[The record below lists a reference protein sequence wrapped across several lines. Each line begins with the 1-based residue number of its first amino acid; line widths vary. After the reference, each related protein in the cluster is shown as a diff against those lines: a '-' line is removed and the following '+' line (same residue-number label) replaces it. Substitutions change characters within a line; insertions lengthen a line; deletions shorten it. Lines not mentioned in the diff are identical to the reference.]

1 MEIRTGLSYG
11 DVLLVPQRSPVD
23 SRSDVDLSTN
33 VTPGLTLDT
42 PLVSA
47 AMDTVTEATL
57 AGALSDLGGLGVVH
71 RFLDAETQ
79 ADHVRQVADDGG
91 TVAGAVGINESYLDR
106 TEALL
111 EAGADAVVVDIAH
124 GHMERCLD
132 AVARIRDEFDPEIVA
147 GNVVTPEAVEDLWE
161 AGAGC
166 VKVGVGPGSHC
177 TTREVAGAG
186 YPQLTAVSECSDRAH
201 ELGVHVMADG
211 GIRTSGDAAKALM
224 AGADTVMM
232 GSFFAGTEE
241 APGRVVEVE
250 GETYKRSRGM
260 ASTEAASDRDDK
272 QSDVDAGEG
281 IEALTPYEGPVE
293 SLVEEFLAGIR
304 SGVSY
309 SGGHTIP
316 AAREKATFVRV
327 AASAKEREGAHG
339 VVFADGDVESERAT
353 ERDAPVPM
361 AD

>member
-11 DVLLVPQRSPVD
+11 DALLVPQRSPVD

-33 VTPGLTLDT
+33 VTPNLRLET

-57 AGALSDLGGLGVVH
+57 ADTLSDLGGLGVVH
-71 RFLDAETQ
+71 RFLDIETQ
-79 ADHVRQVADDGG
+79 ADHVRRVADGGG

-106 TEALL
+106 TGALL
-111 EAGADAVVVDIAH
+111 EAGADAIVVDIAH

-132 AVARIRDEFDPEIVA
+132 AVAHIRDEFDPEIVA
-147 GNVVTPEAVEDLWE
+147 GNVVTPEAVADLWE

-186 YPQLTAVSECSDRAH
+186 YPQLTAVSACSERAH
-201 ELGVHVMADG
+201 ELGIHVMADG

-241 APGRVVEVE
+241 APGRVVEVD
-250 GETYKRSRGM
+250 GEQYKRSRGM

-281 IEALTPYEGPVE
+281 IEALTPYKGSVE
-293 SLVEEFLAGIR
+293 PLVEEFLAGIR

-339 VVFADGDVESERAT
+339 VVFTDAETESAT
-353 ERDAPVPM
+353 ERDVPAPM